1 MKESRSTSQVL
12 YGFLPQQTVD
22 LKGDVWKVREWRNAL
37 RVSNVDD
44 ETLRRELL
52 RLVHPWEV
60 QQNDN
65 YLGRSLR
72 RNDPISV
79 LEVNP
84 ENGVEVEPFPRQWVC
99 RACKRL
105 HNSADARCPC
115 GATSLSS
122 FHFVG
127 YHDQCGALREVPL
140 PRPCP
145 EHRQLAVRFPG
156 ASSSSELRFVCPVCD
171 RILRKGFPA
180 IPCTCGKP
188 GNLAFNVHRAAAVF
202 TPRTVVVV
210 NAPRAEQR
218 QAIAQAGGRSRA
230 LSWMLDGMQGRVTDT
245 AATEESLRQGL
256 EAQRLPKTVIDAMV
270 AQAMAAGLGA
280 AASVELRPDVK
291 EDAED
296 QAVTVA
302 LASLNSRQSLAD
314 LQDLASGTAMAA
326 KRALYRDHYPFAIS
340 EAGLES
346 VDLMDRFPILTGVF
360 GYTRGEYSPGASG
373 LVPFR
378 SQSGGI
384 NLHADFAETEAL
396 FFRLEP
402 MQVATWLV
410 RRGWTLPAF
419 ENARAARL
427 AILSVCNM
435 PAGFDRDR
443 SIHQDLFMLVHSYA
457 HRSMRIGAKFAGID
471 RSALAELLVPLH
483 LGFFVYAVA
492 RGDFVLGGLQ
502 AVYESRLHDLLG
514 AIVHDERRC
523 PMDPGCSK
531 GGGACPACLHVG
543 EPSCR
548 WFNQLLDRETLFG
561 SAGYL
566 RTHAVSQAPKPGA
579 VIS

>member
-1 MKESRSTSQVL
+1 MRETRSTSQIL

-22 LKGDVWKVREWRNAL
+22 LQGDVWKVREWRNAL

-60 QQNDN
+60 AQNDN
-65 YLGRSLR
+65 YLGRVLR
-72 RNDPISV
+72 RNEPVRV

-84 ENGVEVEPFPRQWVC
+84 ENGVEVEPFPNQWVC
-99 RACKRL
+99 RACKRM
-105 HNSADARCPC
+105 HTTPDAKCQC
-115 GATSLSS
+115 GAQALTS

-127 YHDQCGALREVPL
+127 YHDQCGALKEVPL

-145 EHRQLAVRFPG
+145 QHGQRAVRFPG
-156 ASSSSELRFVCPVCD
+156 ASASADLRFECPVC
-171 RILRKGFPA
+171 RRLLRKGFPP
-180 IPCTCGKP
+180 IECSCGKP
-188 GNLAFNVHRAAAVF
+188 GNLVFNVHRAAAVF

-230 LSWMLDGMQGRVTDT
+230 LAWILDGMRGQVTDT
-245 AATEESLRQGL
+245 AATEESLRQTL
-256 EAQRLPKTVIDAMV
+256 EAQNLPKHVIDAMV
-270 AQAMAAGLGA
+270 EHARAAGGFGA
-280 AASVELRPDVK
+280 VQQVSLRTEVK

-302 LASLNSRQSLAD
+302 LASLNSRLSLAD
-314 LQDLASGTAMAA
+314 LQGSASGMSA
-326 KRALYRDHYPFAIS
+326 RGALYRDRYPEAIRQ
-340 EAGLES
+340 AKLES

-360 GYTRGEYSPGASG
+360 GYTRGEYTPGASA

-378 SQSGGI
+378 NNAGGV
-384 NLHADFAETEAL
+384 NLHADFTETEAL

-402 MQVATWLV
+402 VQVALWLQQ
-410 RRGWTLPAF
+410 RGWTLQPF
-419 ENARAARL
+419 TDARSARL

-435 PAGFDRDR
+435 PEGADRDG
-443 SIHQDLFMLVHSYA
+443 SVHQDLFMLVHSYA
-457 HRSMRIGAKFAGID
+457 HRAMRIGAKFAGID

-483 LGFFVYAVA
+483 LGFFVYAAA

-502 AVYESRLHDLLG
+502 AVFESRLHDLLG
-514 AIVHDERRC
+514 AIVLDERRC
-523 PMDPGCSK
+523 PMDPGCAK

-548 WFNQLLDRETLFG
+548 WFNQLLDRDTLFG
-561 SAGYL
+561 ENGFL
-566 RTHAVSQAPKPGA
+566 RRQARA
-579 VIS
+579 AN